1 MLVKEVM
8 SKDLAFCTPSDTA
21 QSAAKT
27 MKNRSIGA
35 LPVLSDAQNR
45 KLEGI
50 VTDRDLC
57 GAVIAEAKLAETTK
71 IADVMTCNP
80 VTCAPENTLDDCEK
94 LMQLHQVRRLP
105 VVDSPGR
112 CVGLIAQ
119 ADIVL
124 HAPATKI
131 AKTLTAISQPTRVV
145 HGVHVTAA

>member
-8 SKDLAFCTPSDTA
+8 SKDLVFCTPSDTA
-21 QSAAKT
+21 QAAAKT
-27 MKNRSIGA
+27 MKDRSVGA

-57 GAVIAEAKLAETTK
+57 CAVIAEAKLGETTK
-71 IADVMTCNP
+71 IAAVMTCNP

-94 LMQLHQVRRLP
+94 LMQMHQVRRLP
-105 VVDSPGR
+105 VVDLQGR
-112 CVGLIAQ
+112 CVGIVTQ
-119 ADIVL
+119 ADVVL

-131 AKTLTAISQPTRVV
+131 AKTLTAISQPSRVV
-145 HGVHVTAA
+145 HVVHVTAA